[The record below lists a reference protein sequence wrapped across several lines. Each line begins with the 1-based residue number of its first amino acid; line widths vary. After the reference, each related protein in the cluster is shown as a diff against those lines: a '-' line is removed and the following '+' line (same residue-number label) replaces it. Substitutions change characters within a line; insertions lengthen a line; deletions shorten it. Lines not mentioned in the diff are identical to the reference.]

1 MIPLISG
8 ALEAEV
14 DGVIQGGWSYVKWS
28 YGLSWLVLGGYAVY
42 SVMRTRKDV

>member
-8 ALEAEV
+8 ALEAEM

-42 SVMRTRKDV
+42 TVMRARKDV